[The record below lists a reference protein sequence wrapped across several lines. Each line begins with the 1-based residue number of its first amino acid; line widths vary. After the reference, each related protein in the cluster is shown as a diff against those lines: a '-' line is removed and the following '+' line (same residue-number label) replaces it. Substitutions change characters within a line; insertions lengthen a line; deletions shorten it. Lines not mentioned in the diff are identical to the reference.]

1 MSNDDASR
9 AATPRDARSL
19 RDHGPFSAYCKV
31 CWYQVY
37 RAWIDDEPHNG
48 VCIHGRARAEE
59 CPEAM
64 NRAAD
69 AASLLKAMT
78 P

>member
-1 MSNDDASR
+1 MNQL
-9 AATPRDARSL
+9 PDARSL

-37 RAWIDDEPHNG
+37 RGWIDDEPHNG
-48 VCIHGRARAEE
+48 MCPHGHDRADK

-64 NRAAD
+64 TRAAEG
-69 AASLLKAMT
+69 AQLKRAIGESS
-78 P
+78 PSR